1 MPPRFSRW
9 EKSILA
15 SKLQK
20 TGLLGVNADGD
31 LKLKSQ
37 CSFTIPKILGLSK
50 WSEAAQS
57 YLTLCDPMDCSLPGS
72 SLHGILQARVLG
84 WVAISFSRGSSRPR
98 DQTQVSCIAGKCFNL
113 WATREAHKFESH
125 HEFKF
130 RIFHAAFI
138 LSSARK
144 KLKLGST
151 VLSSSL
157 KHSEFVRFFFSQAKK
172 ILLNS

>member
-84 WVAISFSRGSSRPR
+84 WVVISFCRGSSQPR
-98 DQTQVSCIAGKCFNL
+98 DQTRASCIPGRHFNL
-113 WATREAHKFESH
+113 WTTREAPGFSKIMLNLLCLCSTNGTTKPGWEHICLQHNLSN
-125 HEFKF
+125 
-130 RIFHAAFI
+130 I
-138 LSSARK
+138 LSP
-144 KLKLGST
+144 
-151 VLSSSL
+151 
-157 KHSEFVRFFFSQAKK
+157 
-172 ILLNS
+172 LLRHTAQK